1 MYVILFFNFSIRK
14 DYFQASL
21 GKLYKP
27 PVRLK
32 PVRRAENAVRE
43 HAVRGPEPRAPE
55 LDIPRPSVGAGVG
68 ALSSGLVFELGV
80 CPECLSRLVE
90 SNGLLVCENC
100 GLVAA
105 PVYAPPKLD
114 GSAPIAT
121 AAPVNPAR
129 GFYER
134 AVEAVAGELGL
145 PAKAALELY
154 RRLKRLVA
162 PEEAAAV
169 AIFVTA
175 KRTGAYVSL
184 ARVCELLGRCGVE
197 VTYSRAVR
205 ALLACGALI
214 RPTLEE
220 ALEVYARKLGLSES
234 VKREAL
240 SILKRVKPY
249 AGGRDPYT
257 AAPAAA

>member
-1 MYVILFFNFSIRK
+1 MK
-14 DYFQASL
+14 
-21 GKLYKP
+21 
-27 PVRLK
+27 
-32 PVRRAENAVRE
+32 
-43 HAVRGPEPRAPE
+43 GPEPRAPE
-55 LDIPRPSVGAGVG
+55 LESPRPPGAGVG
-68 ALSSGLVFELGV
+68 APFSGLSSSLVFELGV
-80 CPECLSRLVE
+80 CPECGGRIVE
-90 SNGLLVCENC
+90 SNGLLVCGNC

-114 GSAPIAT
+114 PTANLAPIAP
-121 AAPVNPAR
+121 AVSVNPAR
-129 GFYER
+129 GFFER

-154 RRLKRLVA
+154 KRLKALVA

-175 KRTGAYVSL
+175 KRTGAYASL
-184 ARVCELLGRCGVE
+184 ARVCELLSRCGVE

-205 ALLACGALI
+205 AVLACGALI

-220 ALEVYARKLGLSES
+220 ALEVYAQKLGLSEA

-240 SILKRVKPY
+240 SILSKVKPY
-249 AGGRDPYT
+249 AGGRDPYI

>member
-1 MYVILFFNFSIRK
+1 VK
-14 DYFQASL
+14 
-21 GKLYKP
+21 
-27 PVRLK
+27 
-32 PVRRAENAVRE
+32 
-43 HAVRGPEPRAPE
+43 GPEPRAPE
-55 LDIPRPSVGAGVG
+55 LDIPRPSGAGVG
-68 ALSSGLVFELGV
+68 AQFSGLSSSLAFELGV
-80 CPECLSRLVE
+80 CPECGSRLVE

-105 PVYAPPKLD
+105 PVYEAPKVEPC
-114 GSAPIAT
+114 SAANLAP
-121 AAPVNPAR
+121 AANPAR

-154 RRLKRLVA
+154 RRLKALA
-162 PEEAAAV
+162 KPEEAAAV

-175 KRTGAYVSL
+175 KRTGAYASL
-184 ARVCELLGRCGVE
+184 ARVCELLSRCGVKAS
-197 VTYSRAVR
+197 YSRAVR

-220 ALEVYARKLGLSES
+220 ALEVYAQKLGLSES

-240 SILKRVKPY
+240 AILTKVKPY

-257 AAPAAA
+257 AALAAA

>member
-1 MYVILFFNFSIRK
+1 M
-14 DYFQASL
+14 
-21 GKLYKP
+21 
-27 PVRLK
+27 
-32 PVRRAENAVRE
+32 
-43 HAVRGPEPRAPE
+43 
-55 LDIPRPSVGAGVG
+55 GAGVG
-68 ALSSGLVFELGV
+68 APFPSLSSSLVFELGV

-100 GLVAA
+100 GLVAS
-105 PVYAPPKLD
+105 PVYAPPKVELD
-114 GSAPIAT
+114 SAYAPAT
-121 AAPVNPAR
+121 AAPANPAR

-154 RRLKRLVA
+154 RRLKALAA

-169 AIFVTA
+169 AVFVTA

-184 ARVCELLGRCGVE
+184 ARVCELLSRCGVE
-197 VTYSRAVR
+197 VAYSRAVR
-205 ALLACGALI
+205 AMLACGALI

-220 ALEVYARKLGLSES
+220 ALEVYARKLNLPES
-234 VKREAL
+234 LKREAL
-240 SILKRVKPY
+240 SISTKVKPY

>member
-1 MYVILFFNFSIRK
+1 MW
-14 DYFQASL
+14 
-21 GKLYKP
+21 
-27 PVRLK
+27 
-32 PVRRAENAVRE
+32 
-43 HAVRGPEPRAPE
+43 GPEAPRVPE
-55 LDIPRPSVGAGVG
+55 REIPRPQGAGVG
-68 ALSSGLVFELGV
+68 ALDLVFELGV
-80 CPECLSRLVE
+80 CPECGGRIVE

-105 PVYAPPKLD
+105 PLYAPPKLD
-114 GSAPIAT
+114 PTANLAPIAPAT

-154 RRLKRLVA
+154 RRLKALA
-162 PEEAAAV
+162 KPEEAAAV
-169 AIFVTA
+169 ALFVTA
-175 KRTGAYVSL
+175 KRTGAYASL
-184 ARVCELLGRCGVE
+184 ARVCELLSRCGVE

-205 ALLACGALI
+205 AMLACGALI

-220 ALEVYARKLGLSES
+220 ALEVYAQKLGLSER

-240 SILKRVKPY
+240 SILSKVKPY

-257 AAPAAA
+257 AALAAA

>member
-1 MYVILFFNFSIRK
+1 
-14 DYFQASL
+14 
-21 GKLYKP
+21 
-27 PVRLK
+27 
-32 PVRRAENAVRE
+32 
-43 HAVRGPEPRAPE
+43 
-55 LDIPRPSVGAGVG
+55 
-68 ALSSGLVFELGV
+68 LVFELGV
-80 CPECLSRLVE
+80 CPECGGRIVE
-90 SNGLLVCENC
+90 HNGLLVCENC
-100 GLVAA
+100 GLVAS

-114 GSAPIAT
+114 SSAPI

-129 GFYER
+129 GFHER
-134 AVEAVAGELGL
+134 AVEAVAAELGL

-154 RRLKRLVA
+154 KRLKALA
-162 PEEAAAV
+162 KPEEAAAV
-169 AIFVTA
+169 ALFVTA
-175 KRTGAYVSL
+175 KRTGAYASL
-184 ARVCELLGRCGVE
+184 ARVCELLAKCGVE

-220 ALEVYARKLGLSES
+220 ALEVYAQKLGLSEA

-240 SILKRVKPY
+240 AILTKVKPH

>member
-1 MYVILFFNFSIRK
+1 M
-14 DYFQASL
+14 
-21 GKLYKP
+21 
-27 PVRLK
+27 
-32 PVRRAENAVRE
+32 
-43 HAVRGPEPRAPE
+43 RGPQPRAPE
-55 LDIPRPSVGAGVG
+55 PEIPRPSAGAGVG
-68 ALSSGLVFELGV
+68 ARFPGLSSSLVFELGV
-80 CPECLSRLVE
+80 CPECFSRLVE

-114 GSAPIAT
+114 PTANLAPI

-154 RRLKRLVA
+154 RRLKALA
-162 PEEAAAV
+162 KPEEAAAV
-169 AIFVTA
+169 AVFVTA
-175 KRTGAYVSL
+175 KRCGTYASL
-184 ARVCELLGRCGVE
+184 ARVCELLSRCGVE

-205 ALLACGALI
+205 AMLACGALI

-220 ALEVYARKLGLSES
+220 ALEVYAQKLGLSES

-240 SILKRVKPY
+240 EIIRKVKPY
-249 AGGRDPYT
+249 AGGRDPCT

>member
-1 MYVILFFNFSIRK
+1 M
-14 DYFQASL
+14 
-21 GKLYKP
+21 GKLYKA
-27 PVRLK
+27 PVRPE
-32 PVRRAENAVRE
+32 PVSRVENAAVRENAVR
-43 HAVRGPEPRAPE
+43 GLEPRAPE
-55 LDIPRPSVGAGVG
+55 LESPRPSAGAGVG
-68 ALSSGLVFELGV
+68 APFSGLSSSLVFELGV
-80 CPECLSRLVE
+80 CPECGGRLIE
-90 SNGLLVCENC
+90 HNGLLVCENC

-114 GSAPIAT
+114 SSAPIA

-129 GFYER
+129 GFFER

-154 RRLKRLVA
+154 RRLKALA
-162 PEEAAAV
+162 KPEEAAAV
-169 AIFVTA
+169 ALFVTA
-175 KRTGAYVSL
+175 KRCGSYVSL
-184 ARVCELLGRCGVE
+184 ARVCELLAKCGVE

-205 ALLACGALI
+205 ALLACGALM

-220 ALEVYARKLGLSES
+220 ALEVYAQKLGLSEA

-240 SILKRVKPY
+240 GILSKVKPY

>member
-1 MYVILFFNFSIRK
+1 M
-14 DYFQASL
+14 
-21 GKLYKP
+21 GKLYKA
-27 PVRLK
+27 PVRLE
-32 PVRRAENAVRE
+32 PVSRAGNAAVRE
-43 HAVRGPEPRAPE
+43 NAMRGPEAPRALE
-55 LDIPRPSVGAGVG
+55 LEIPRPMGAGVG
-68 ALSSGLVFELGV
+68 APSLAFELGV
-80 CPECLSRLVE
+80 CPECGGRLIE

-100 GLVAA
+100 GLVAS

-114 GSAPIAT
+114 SPAPIA

-129 GFYER
+129 GFLER
-134 AVEAVAGELGL
+134 AVEAVAGELGI

-154 RRLKRLVA
+154 KRLKALA
-162 PEEAAAV
+162 KPEEAAAV
-169 AIFVTA
+169 ALFVTA
-175 KRTGAYVSL
+175 KRTGAYASL
-184 ARVCELLGRCGVE
+184 ARVCELLSRCGVE

-220 ALEVYARKLGLSES
+220 ALEVYAQKLGLSES

-240 SILKRVKPY
+240 SILSKVKPY

>member
-1 MYVILFFNFSIRK
+1 VGE
-14 DYFQASL
+14 QAV
-21 GKLYKP
+21 K
-27 PVRLK
+27 
-32 PVRRAENAVRE
+32 
-43 HAVRGPEPRAPE
+43 GPEPRAPE
-55 LDIPRPSVGAGVG
+55 LEIPRPQGAGVG
-68 ALSSGLVFELGV
+68 ALDLFFELGV
-80 CPECLSRLVE
+80 CPECGGRLIE
-90 SNGLLVCENC
+90 SSGLLVCGNC

-114 GSAPIAT
+114 PTANLAPIAP
-121 AAPVNPAR
+121 AANPAR

-134 AVEAVAGELGL
+134 ALEAVAAELGL

-154 RRLKRLVA
+154 RRLKALA
-162 PEEAAAV
+162 KPEEAAAV
-169 AIFVTA
+169 ALFVAA
-175 KRTGAYVSL
+175 KRCGSYVSL
-184 ARVCELLGRCGVE
+184 ARVCELLAKCGVE

-240 SILKRVKPY
+240 SILTKVKPY

-257 AAPAAA
+257 AALAAA

>member
-1 MYVILFFNFSIRK
+1 M
-14 DYFQASL
+14 
-21 GKLYKP
+21 
-27 PVRLK
+27 
-32 PVRRAENAVRE
+32 
-43 HAVRGPEPRAPE
+43 
-55 LDIPRPSVGAGVG
+55 GAGVG

-80 CPECLSRLVE
+80 CPECGSRLVE

-114 GSAPIAT
+114 GSADLAPIA

-129 GFYER
+129 GFFER
-134 AVEAVAGELGL
+134 AVEAVAGELDI

-154 RRLKRLVA
+154 RRLKRVVK

-169 AIFVTA
+169 ALFVTA
-175 KRTGAYVSL
+175 KRTGAYASL
-184 ARVCELLGRCGVE
+184 ARVCELLSRCGVE

-220 ALEVYARKLGLSES
+220 ALEVYAQKLGLSEA

-240 SILKRVKPY
+240 SILMKVKPY

>member
-1 MYVILFFNFSIRK
+1 VK
-14 DYFQASL
+14 
-21 GKLYKP
+21 
-27 PVRLK
+27 
-32 PVRRAENAVRE
+32 
-43 HAVRGPEPRAPE
+43 GPEPRAPE
-55 LDIPRPSVGAGVG
+55 LDIPRPSGAGVG
-68 ALSSGLVFELGV
+68 AQSSSLVFELGV

-105 PVYAPPKLD
+105 PLYAPPKLD
-114 GSAPIAT
+114 SAANL
-121 AAPVNPAR
+121 APAVSVNPAR
-129 GFYER
+129 GPFE
-134 AVEAVAGELGL
+134 VAGELGL

-154 RRLKRLVA
+154 KRLKRLVA

-169 AIFVTA
+169 ALFVTA
-175 KRTGAYVSL
+175 KRSGAYASL
-184 ARVCELLGRCGVE
+184 ARVCELLSRCGVE

-205 ALLACGALI
+205 AMLACGALI

-220 ALEVYARKLGLSES
+220 ALEVYARKLGLSEA

-240 SILKRVKPY
+240 SILMKVKPY

>member
-1 MYVILFFNFSIRK
+1 M
-14 DYFQASL
+14 
-21 GKLYKP
+21 
-27 PVRLK
+27 
-32 PVRRAENAVRE
+32 
-43 HAVRGPEPRAPE
+43 RGPEPRAPE
-55 LDIPRPSVGAGVG
+55 QEIPRPSAGAGVG
-68 ALSSGLVFELGV
+68 ALNLVFELGV
-80 CPECLSRLVE
+80 CPECGGRLIE
-90 SNGLLVCENC
+90 HNGLLVCENC

-114 GSAPIAT
+114 PTANLAPSAPAVS
-121 AAPVNPAR
+121 VNPAR

-154 RRLKRLVA
+154 RRLKALA
-162 PEEAAAV
+162 KPEEAAAV
-169 AIFVTA
+169 ALFVTA
-175 KRTGAYVSL
+175 KRCGSYASL
-184 ARVCELLGRCGVE
+184 ARVCELLAKCGVE

-220 ALEVYARKLGLSES
+220 ALEVYAQKLGLSES

-240 SILKRVKPY
+240 AILSKVKPH
-249 AGGRDPYT
+249 AGGRDPYI
-257 AAPAAA
+257 AALAAA

>member
-1 MYVILFFNFSIRK
+1 LIRK
-14 DYFQASL
+14 DYFRSTL
-21 GKLYKP
+21 GKVYKP
-27 PVRLK
+27 PVRPE
-32 PVRRAENAVRE
+32 PVNRAENAVRE
-43 HAVRGPEPRAPE
+43 QAVRGPEAPRAPE
-55 LDIPRPSVGAGVG
+55 REIPRPMGAGVG
-68 ALSSGLVFELGV
+68 APPSSLAFELGV
-80 CPECLSRLVE
+80 CPECGGRIVE
-90 SNGLLVCENC
+90 HNGLLVCESC

-114 GSAPIAT
+114 PTANLAPI

-129 GFYER
+129 GFHER

-154 RRLKRLVA
+154 KRLKALA
-162 PEEAAAV
+162 KPEEAAAV
-169 AIFVTA
+169 ALFVTA
-175 KRTGAYVSL
+175 KRTGSYASL

-220 ALEVYARKLGLSES
+220 ALEVYAQKLGLSGA

-240 SILKRVKPY
+240 AILSKVKPY

-257 AAPAAA
+257 AALAAA